1 MTDAFV
7 WRGRRVLVT
16 GATGI
21 VGSWVVKTLLE
32 RGATVVALLLDID
45 PQCELVRS
53 GDIHKVKQVFGAL
66 EDYAAVERAV
76 GVWEVDV
83 VIHLGAQTL
92 VGVAARSPVATFD
105 ANIRGTYHLLDACRV
120 HASMIKS
127 VVVAS
132 SDKAYGSSSEL
143 PYTEQT
149 PLRAQHPYD
158 VSKACADLLT
168 QTYHDTYGL
177 PALVARCGNIY
188 GGGDLNWTR
197 IVPGTIRSLLR
208 GERPIV
214 RSDGTFVRDYL
225 YVKDAASA
233 YVCLAEA
240 AYTGR
245 LRGGAVNVGGSARRT
260 VLEVIA
266 DLQRLTGRTDLSP
279 DIRNTAQAEIRE
291 QWLSFDK
298 ATQTLGWTPAYT
310 MDQGLRETLDWYR
323 RWFGD
328 WERS

>member
-1 MTDAFV
+1 MAPRPSCPIRSRRRCGRSIRMTCRRRAPTC
-7 WRGRRVLVT
+7 WRRRIT
-16 GATGI
+16 TP
-21 VGSWVVKTLLE
+21 T
-32 RGATVVALLLDID
+32 
-45 PQCELVRS
+45 
-53 GDIHKVKQVFGAL
+53 
-66 EDYAAVERAV
+66 
-76 GVWEVDV
+76 
-83 VIHLGAQTL
+83 
-92 VGVAARSPVATFD
+92 
-105 ANIRGTYHLLDACRV
+105 ACR
-120 HASMIKS
+120 SLI
-127 VVVAS
+127 
-132 SDKAYGSSSEL
+132 
-143 PYTEQT
+143 
-149 PLRAQHPYD
+149 
-158 VSKACADLLT
+158 
-168 QTYHDTYGL
+168 
-177 PALVARCGNIY
+177 ARCGNIY

-245 LRGGAVNVGGSARRT
+245 LRGGAVNFGGSARRT
-260 VLEVIA
+260 VLEVVA

-328 WERS
+328 WERCVSECPICTAGQPVTSVTRPLLPSMQNYVYRTPTTRAGLSRGPVLPCDLLGLRVFMERRVRSITARVRRRLRQRRAIGGHGSALHRRGDHARTPPFTRARVCRGRRVRQRRVSEDAVPGLA